1 MSPPSEILAVL
12 RLAGWQQSPTS
23 EHIGQTQCLA
33 ALHSRS
39 TYSEWRMARARI
51 DISSLAEKAKNMN
64 KSPIQSDTIQLEE
77 GEIFALEVFIA
88 AL

>member
-39 TYSEWRMARARI
+39 TWSERGMARVRI
-51 DISSLAEKAKNMN
+51 GRKGQKHEQEPN
-64 KSPIQSDTIQLEE
+64 T
-77 GEIFALEVFIA
+77 VR
-88 AL
+88 